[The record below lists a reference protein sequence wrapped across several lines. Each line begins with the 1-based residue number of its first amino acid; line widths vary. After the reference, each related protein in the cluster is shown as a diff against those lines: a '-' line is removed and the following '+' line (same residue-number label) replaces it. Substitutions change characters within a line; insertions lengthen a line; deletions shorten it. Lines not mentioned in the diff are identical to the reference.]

1 MFFVLKKRH
10 RLRRNRDFR
19 RVYRKGDAVP
29 GRYVVVFKKKK
40 KKNSG
45 LRIGFSVSKKIGK
58 AVVRNRIKRILREVC
73 RRNIDSI
80 VDGYDIV
87 VIGKRNVWD
96 KNYWQIEKD
105 VLITFK
111 KAGLIG

>member
-1 MFFVLKKRH
+1 MLKKRH

-29 GRYVVVFKKKK
+29 GRYVVVFKRRKKGD
-40 KKNSG
+40 SG
-45 LRIGFSVSKKIGK
+45 LRIGFSVSKKVGK
-58 AVVRNRIKRILREVC
+58 AVVRNRVKRILREVC

-80 VDGYDIV
+80 VDSYDIV
-87 VIGKRNVWD
+87 VIGKKSVWD
-96 KNYWQIEKD
+96 KDYWQIEKD

-111 KAGLIG
+111 KTGLIS